1 MCQGA
6 WGAVTESVG
15 GGLLPWPCTQP
26 GGACALQGP
35 CLPPAT
41 PSHLP
46 AWLPPRPPS
55 AGSRASPGCSAYTAG
70 MFRGVGGGL
79 ELRCVQIQGGP
90 GQTECVSV
98 CVCVCN
104 WVCIRVSP
112 TRCVCVYSP
121 LPRALKGE
129 LPPPILV
136 MALLFR
142 CPSWGGGSWGSPADR
157 GRKRMTL
164 SAHQR
169 MWAGG
174 AGCLCKRGELCTC
187 RTPASPV
194 APAHLGAPRARDERC
209 QGVPP
214 SRRGSH
220 RAGW

>member
-1 MCQGA
+1 MPSRGPACPLPHPPTCQLG
-6 WGAVTESVG
+6 
-15 GGLLPWPCTQP
+15 C
-26 GGACALQGP
+26 LQG
-35 CLPPAT
+35 L
-41 PSHLP
+41 HL
-46 AWLPPRPPS
+46 LG
-55 AGSRASPGCSAYTAG
+55 AGPHLAVRRTQQGCSG
-70 MFRGVGGGL
+70 GWGEGWSFGVYRYR
-79 ELRCVQIQGGP
+79 EVQDKLS
-90 GQTECVSV
+90 VSACV
-98 CVCVCN
+98 CVCVTGCAYVFLRLDVC
-104 WVCIRVSP
+104 VCIHP
-112 TRCVCVYSP
+112 FP
-121 LPRALKGE
+121 E
-129 LPPPILV
+129 LSKENCPPPILV